1 MIPQHGNQ
9 PLLPKERNFEGGDSP
24 AANQHP
30 AKRRKRE
37 DHNDTSSVEEQT
49 TENEHRDGIKEEDN
63 MVLDEQPTSD
73 IAPLKPTK
81 WQSTIEKVVKAIV
94 SIRFSQVAAFD
105 TEGKTKNIICLF
117 CIYEG
122 RGHERERK
130 KQDKVCVCIVNDNY
144 SFINYNNKYI
154 YVYI

>member
-1 MIPQHGNQ
+1 MIPQQGNQ

-24 AANQHP
+24 APNQHP

-37 DHNDTSSVEEQT
+37 DHNGTSSVVEEQT

-63 MVLDEQPTSD
+63 MVLDEQPASD

-105 TEGKTKNIICLF
+105 TEGKKNYYLF
-117 CIYEG
+117 
-122 RGHERERK
+122 
-130 KQDKVCVCIVNDNY
+130 VL
-144 SFINYNNKYI
+144 YI
-154 YVYI
+154 